1 MKEIE
6 VGKLKCVLAA
16 CPDSTKVAYM
26 IYPAI
31 VPLSEEWMKEM
42 SAKYGVSIVVV
53 YIPADGWND
62 MLTPWAEP
70 GETQDAPPF
79 AGKAAETLKTLREDV
94 LPRVETALGGAKIRE
109 RALIGVS
116 LSGLFTLWEW
126 LQCDTFNSI
135 ACLSGSFWYPG
146 FIEWIEKQ
154 IIPSKEGKAYFLLG
168 IKEPKAWVKAYR
180 SVGVNTEE
188 IVQRLKTSGISTT
201 FEWVPGNHT
210 SNPLQRAEAA
220 LKNLFPLESSQAS

>member
-1 MKEIE
+1 M
-6 VGKLKCVLAA
+6 LAG
-16 CPDSTKVAYM
+16 CPGSGKVAYM
-26 IYPAI
+26 LYPAI
-31 VPLSEEWMKEM
+31 VPLSNDWVREM
-42 SAKYGVSIVVV
+42 SEKYGVSIVVV

-70 GETQDAPPF
+70 GETPGAPPF
-79 AGKAAETLKTLREDV
+79 AGKAAETLKTLVEEV
-94 LPRVETALGGAKIRE
+94 VPSAETALGVTKIQE
-109 RALIGVS
+109 RAMIGVS

-126 LQCDTFNSI
+126 LQCDTFHSI

-146 FIEWIEKQ
+146 FIEWFERQ
-154 IIPSKEGKAYFLLG
+154 AIPSKDGKAFFLLG
-168 IKEPKAWVKAYR
+168 IKEPKAWIKAYR

-188 IVQRLKTSGISTT
+188 IVGRLKSSGISTT

-220 LKNLFPLESSQAS
+220 LKALFGIASGLPH

>member
-6 VGKLKCVLAA
+6 VNRLKCVL
-16 CPDSTKVAYM
+16 CGYPGSSKVAYL

-31 VPLSEEWMKEM
+31 VPLSNEWVREM
-42 SAKYGVSIVVV
+42 FEKYRGSIVVV

-70 GETQDAPPF
+70 GETPGAPPF
-79 AGKAAETLKTLREDV
+79 AGKAAETLKTLREEV
-94 LPRVETALGGAKIRE
+94 VPRAEEALGGTKIQE

-126 LQCDTFNSI
+126 LQCDTFRSI
-135 ACLSGSFWYPG
+135 GCLSGSFWYPG
-146 FIEWIEKQ
+146 FIEWFEKQ
-154 IIPSKEGKAYFLLG
+154 AIPSKEGKAFLLLG
-168 IKEPKAWVKAYR
+168 VKEPKAWIKAYR

-188 IVQRLKTSGISTT
+188 IVDRLKSSGISTT

-220 LKNLFPLESSQAS
+220 LKSLFPIS

>member
-6 VGKLKCVLAA
+6 IERLKCELFGYPDAA
-16 CPDSTKVAYM
+16 KVAYIM
-26 IYPAI
+26 YPAI
-31 VPLSEEWMKEM
+31 VPLSEEWVKEM
-42 SAKYGVSIVVV
+42 SEKYRISIVVV

-70 GETQDAPPF
+70 GETEEAPPF
-79 AGKAAETLKTLREDV
+79 AGKAAETLNTLRQEV
-94 LPRVETALGGAKIRE
+94 VPRVEKALGAAKILE

-126 LQCDTFNSI
+126 LQCDTFRSM

-146 FIEWIEKQ
+146 FIEWFEKQ
-154 IIPSKEGKAYFLLG
+154 TIPTKGGKAFFLLG
-168 IKEPKAWVKAYR
+168 VKEPKAWVKAYR

-188 IVQRLKTSGISTT
+188 IVERLKKSGISTT

-220 LKNLFPLESSQAS
+220 LKNLFPIS

>member
-6 VGKLKCVLAA
+6 VNKLKCVLAGY
-16 CPDSTKVAYM
+16 PGGSKVAYI

-31 VPLSEEWMKEM
+31 VPLSTEWVKEM
-42 SAKYGVSIVVV
+42 SGKYGVSIVVV

-62 MLTPWAEP
+62 MLTPWPEP
-70 GETQDAPPF
+70 GETAEAPAF
-79 AGKAAETLKTLREDV
+79 AGKAAETLKTLRQEV
-94 LPRVETALGGAKIRE
+94 VPKAESALGVVETQE

-126 LQCDTFNSI
+126 LQCDTFHSI

-146 FIEWIEKQ
+146 FIGWFEKQ
-154 IIPSKEGKAYFLLG
+154 TIPPKEGKAYFLLG
-168 IKEPKAWVKAYR
+168 VKEPKAWIKAYR

-188 IVQRLKTSGISTT
+188 IVARLKSSGISTA
-201 FEWVPGNHT
+201 FDWVPGNHT

-220 LKNLFPLESSQAS
+220 LNNLFPLS